1 MTELKHI
8 IIKPLIAYGT
18 IQFYSQFNDDTLL
31 LMKPKNVSQIHNALN
46 KFDKNLRFT
55 VDMFQNEVPHSLGL
69 KLPPDGITIF
79 QKDTHWSIC

>member
-1 MTELKHI
+1 
-8 IIKPLIAYGT
+8 
-18 IQFYSQFNDDTLL
+18 
-31 LMKPKNVSQIHNALN
+31 MKPKNVSQIHNALN

-55 VDMFQNEVPHSLGL
+55 FDMFQNEVPHSLGL